1 MANRRGKSRRFI
13 FLGSKITV
21 DGDCSDKIKREL
33 ILGRKSMT
41 DLESILKNKD
51 ISFPINI
58 HIVRAMAFLVVIYG
72 YESWAVKMDKW
83 QIIDALEL
91 WSWKRLLRVPWKMR
105 RSNSS
110 ILKSFNPEYWLEWQV
125 LNPKLQYFGYL
136 MWRAKNWKSVQW
148 YG

>member
-21 DGDCSDKIKREL
+21 DGDCSDKIKRDL

-72 YESWAVKMDKW
+72 YDSWAVKMDK
-83 QIIDALEL
+83 
-91 WSWKRLLRVPWKMR
+91 
-105 RSNSS
+105 
-110 ILKSFNPEYWLEWQV
+110 
-125 LNPKLQYFGYL
+125 
-136 MWRAKNWKSVQW
+136 
-148 YG
+148 